1 MDIVEGNWPP
11 SIEDSEKLIGNIEK
25 RLAIES
31 KKLAILEKK
40 LEECKDNAPQCD
52 RTPLYNVEN
61 EIKEL
66 KHNLLKAQWSKQIQ
80 SFKKGDILSLV
91 GTRHHGWKI
100 LDFEIAEARVNRYVP
115 SSDFREIAEVEIVEV
130 RKDHRIVAK
139 SCHGRTLLMGI
150 PFSENDP
157 MLFYNLRK

>member
-11 SIEDSEKLIGNIEK
+11 SIEDTEKLIGNVEK

-31 KKLAILEKK
+31 KKHAILEKK
-40 LEECKDNAPQCD
+40 MEECKDSAPECD

-61 EIKEL
+61 EIKTL
-66 KHNLLKAQWSKQIQ
+66 KHNLLKAQWARQIQ

-91 GTRHHGWKI
+91 GTKRQGWKI
-100 LDFEIAEARVNRYVP
+100 LEFEIAEARVNRYI
-115 SSDFREIAEVEIVEV
+115 SHNDYREIAEVEIVEV
-130 RKDHRIVAK
+130 REDHRIVAK

-157 MLFYNLRK
+157 MLFYQLKK